1 MTQLSDRALSRLQSI
16 VDVPDFE
23 GTRYRIL
30 SKIAEGGMGTVFRAH
45 DSSLDREVAI
55 KVMDDS
61 LQDTQF
67 AERMQQEAQVI
78 ARLEH
83 PGIVPI
89 HDVGILPDGRMFY
102 AMKLVQGERLDVFC
116 QTARAL
122 PERLRLFQKICEAV
136 AFAHAQNII
145 HRDLKPANIMVG
157 AFGEVLVMDWGLA
170 KILGEE
176 KASETR
182 MAMPEPGAAFQDK
195 TDGGSGLATQVGAVL
210 GTPDYMAP
218 EQARGENNR
227 LDQRADVYALGA
239 ILQFVLTGSHPFQ
252 KIESQAKDKA
262 PKRLQAI
269 IRQAMAEPREQRYA
283 NASELAADIERFLND
298 ETVTAYRDNPFDKIW
313 RWLLRYKF
321 LIFIVL
327 IYMIVRVLLFYLMR

>member
-102 AMKLVQGERLDVFC
+102 AMKLVQG
-116 QTARAL
+116 
-122 PERLRLFQKICEAV
+122 
-136 AFAHAQNII
+136 
-145 HRDLKPANIMVG
+145 
-157 AFGEVLVMDWGLA
+157 
-170 KILGEE
+170 
-176 KASETR
+176 
-182 MAMPEPGAAFQDK
+182 
-195 TDGGSGLATQVGAVL
+195 
-210 GTPDYMAP
+210 
-218 EQARGENNR
+218 
-227 LDQRADVYALGA
+227 
-239 ILQFVLTGSHPFQ
+239 
-252 KIESQAKDKA
+252 
-262 PKRLQAI
+262 
-269 IRQAMAEPREQRYA
+269 
-283 NASELAADIERFLND
+283 
-298 ETVTAYRDNPFDKIW
+298 
-313 RWLLRYKF
+313 
-321 LIFIVL
+321 
-327 IYMIVRVLLFYLMR
+327 